1 MSASADEVLETLRAD
16 DPPAVALGGFGP
28 LIAAAVLLVAMML
41 LLPSTAPEEEGER
54 PVTQLDT
61 VERSG

>member
-1 MSASADEVLETLRAD
+1 MSASADEVLETLRRD
-16 DPPAVALGGFGP
+16 NQPRLALGGFGP
-28 LIAAAVLLVAMML
+28 LVAAAILILAMML